1 MTSIYARYPRN
12 GKTARELAE
21 KLGSSVRTAQRWTS
35 EPRQVY
41 LKRAE
46 ERRQRALKL
55 REKGLSIRAIA
66 KELGCSVGTIHRYL
80 KQNQMSRSSTHPQ
93 SDSP

>member
-1 MTSIYARYPRN
+1 MSSIYARYPRN

-21 KLGSSVRTAQRWTS
+21 KLGSSTRTAQRWTS

-41 LKRAE
+41 LARAE
-46 ERRQRALKL
+46 ERRQKALEL

-66 KELGCSVGTIHRYL
+66 KELGCSGGTIHRYI
-80 KQNQMSRSSTHPQ
+80 KQSQMLRSSTHPQ